1 MTIDPSAVPAPEA
14 ETATPTPDEGAFMSL
29 LRRARLLGPAL
40 AVVAFAGAC
49 ASNAPQDTLE
59 PEGRYARDI
68 DRLSDPIFIVA
79 GVVFV
84 LVLGGAVLIA
94 LRFRARG
101 QEHFEDMPSQIHGHN
116 ALEIGWTLLPA
127 VVLGL
132 VGVASVAAIFNLAEE
147 PPEDAVTVQ
156 VVGNQW
162 WWEYRY
168 DVNGNGSYSDPED
181 VVTANDLVIPAGQQV
196 GLEITS
202 RDVIH
207 SFWAPKLNG
216 KRDAVPNRTHPWN
229 LQADEPGE
237 FIGQCTEYCG
247 LSHAEMRLKVV
258 ALDEADFD
266 AWIAEQQRDAEP
278 YAEGDES
285 LEALGYQVFTQQLCS
300 SCHQIDG
307 INEENFSD
315 EDVPEFARD
324 IMGGPGTIT
333 DPLLQASRHAP
344 NLTHLMSRTTFAG
357 GKFDLVRDTE
367 ECRALGLDWA
377 EDPETRDRCLDRGAL
392 EAWLRNPP
400 AEKAMQAEAVPGRS
414 PRRGM
419 PALDLTEEQI
429 DQLVSYL
436 MTLT

>member
-1 MTIDPSAVPAPEA
+1 
-14 ETATPTPDEGAFMSL
+14 MSL

-40 AVVAFAGAC
+40 AVVAFVGAC

-59 PEGRYARDI
+59 PEGRYAKDI
-68 DRLSDPIFIVA
+68 DRLIDPIFVVA

-84 LVLGGAVLIA
+84 VVLGGALLIS
-94 LRFRARG
+94 LKFRARNDD
-101 QEHFEDMPSQIHGHN
+101 HFDDMPAQIHGHN
-116 ALEIGWTLLPA
+116 ALEIGWTILPA

-132 VGVASVAAIFNLAEE
+132 IGVASVAAIFNLAEE
-147 PPEDAVTVQ
+147 PPEDAVKVQ

-168 DVNGNGSYSDPED
+168 DIDGNGSYSDPVD
-181 VVTANDLVIPAGQQV
+181 VVTANDLVIPTGEQV

-229 LQADEPGE
+229 LEADEPGE
-237 FIGQCTEYCG
+237 YIGQCTEYCG
-247 LSHAEMRLKVV
+247 LSHAEMRIKVV
-258 ALDEADFD
+258 ALDRADYD
-266 AWIAEQQRDAEP
+266 EWIAEQQRDAAP
-278 YAEGDES
+278 YADEGDES
-285 LEALGYQVFTQQLCS
+285 LEALGYQVFTQQLCA

-307 INEENFSD
+307 VNDDKFSD
-315 EDVPEFARD
+315 EDLPEFSMA

-333 DPLLQASRHAP
+333 DPSLQASRHAP

-357 GKFDLVRDTE
+357 AKFDLRKDTE

-377 EDPETRDRCLDRGAL
+377 DDPDDRESCLNRQAL
-392 EAWLRNPP
+392 EDWLRNPP
-400 AEKAMQAEAVPGRS
+400 AEKAMQAEEVPGRS

-419 PALDLTEEQI
+419 PALDLTEVQI
-429 DQLVSYL
+429 DQLVAYL